1 MKMKRAII
9 LLLFLLS
16 SVYSLGQ
23 GFTYSYEDPC
33 TFKTKEIYIPNPNGS
48 VALSYNGQNQSFTPS
63 QLQSGALENWINQ
76 VNSQNPAGPC
86 SGIGLSQNTTI
97 NAIVVQ
103 NNIAVITTVLS
114 ALGDI
119 SSVSSIG
126 GASIEGIIQADE
138 KVSSNNDENEDNPK
152 TKNNGTN
159 NTNGTN
165 STTTNGNTG
174 TSQSG
179 GNKNNGSGVGNGTN
193 PQGGTTPSSNV
204 PSTTGGQPSQSP
216 VTNTPQVPTNNPPSN
231 PVTSGNQVG
240 GQTTNN
246 QGNNSVSSNNPVTS
260 GNNTTSNTNNSTAA
274 NTNNSTSSQTNQNSQ
289 NGGQNNQNS
298 PVVSGNQNSQG
309 GVSNITGGVNSVRAD
324 AVEKKD
330 KEESK
335 IEDVTSSSSQ
345 SSSSTKSKVAAV
357 KKGSLMM
364 TGDIVTISSAS
375 GVDPAQVKVNMSIIS
390 SNTKNTFA
398 KGALLNFTTSINNS
412 NLTLFVSYRH
422 KKSTTIFANSSM
434 INFDKDF
441 FNTFSLMES
450 YRFGKI
456 TGTVG
461 VNLTMGNIGDS
472 KFTSL
477 STLAGVMGGFKL
489 NKKMNMTT
497 MFVMVYSP
505 YVYYYEGLW
514 HQSGYLAVPFVAV
527 DYRLTKKFKLNL
539 SFSGINQIN
548 DQTLNYQ
555 VLIGAKALL

>member
-1 MKMKRAII
+1 MKKAII
-9 LLLFLLS
+9 SLLFLLS

-33 TFKTKEIYIPNPNGS
+33 TLKTKEIYIPNPNGS
-48 VALSYNGQNQSFTPS
+48 VALSYNGQTQSFTS
-63 QLQSGALENWINQ
+63 AQLQSGALENWVNQ

-86 SGIGLSQNTTI
+86 SGIGLSQNTTV
-97 NAIVVQ
+97 NAIVAQ

-126 GASIEGIIQADE
+126 GASIEGVIQADE
-138 KVSSNNDENEDNPK
+138 KASSNNDENGDNPK
-152 TKNNGTN
+152 TKNNGTTN
-159 NTNGTN
+159 NNGGN

-179 GNKNNGSGVGNGTN
+179 GNQNNGSGVGNGTN
-193 PQGGTTPSSNV
+193 PQGGTTSSPTV

-216 VTNTPQVPTNNPPSN
+216 VTPNTNNP
-231 PVTSGNQVG
+231 
-240 GQTTNN
+240 TT
-246 QGNNSVSSNNPVTS
+246 P
-260 GNNTTSNTNNSTAA
+260 NTNNPT
-274 NTNNSTSSQTNQNSQ
+274 
-289 NGGQNNQNS
+289 GNNQNS
-298 PVVSGNQNSQG
+298 G
-309 GVSNITGGVNSVRAD
+309 GFSNITGGVNSVRAD

-335 IEDVTSSSSQ
+335 VDDATSSSTQ

-364 TGDIVTISSAS
+364 TGDIVTISSAT
-375 GVDPAQVKVNMSIIS
+375 GADPAQLRVNMSIIS

-422 KKSTTIFANSSM
+422 KKSTTILANSSM

-441 FNTFSLMES
+441 FNTVSVMES
-450 YRFGKI
+450 YQFGKI

-461 VNLTMGNIGDS
+461 VNLTMGNIGES
-472 KFTSL
+472 KFQSL
-477 STLAGVMGGFKL
+477 STLAGVLGGFKL

-514 HQSGYLAVPFVAV
+514 HKSGFLAVPFVAA
-527 DYRLTKKFKLNL
+527 DYKITKKFKLNL

>member
-1 MKMKRAII
+1 
-9 LLLFLLS
+9 
-16 SVYSLGQ
+16 
-23 GFTYSYEDPC
+23 
-33 TFKTKEIYIPNPNGS
+33 
-48 VALSYNGQNQSFTPS
+48 
-63 QLQSGALENWINQ
+63 
-76 VNSQNPAGPC
+76 
-86 SGIGLSQNTTI
+86 
-97 NAIVVQ
+97 
-103 NNIAVITTVLS
+103 
-114 ALGDI
+114 
-119 SSVSSIG
+119 VSSIG
-126 GASIEGIIQADE
+126 GASIEGVIQADE
-138 KVSSNNDENEDNPK
+138 KASSNNDENGDNPK
-152 TKNNGTN
+152 IKNNGTTN
-159 NTNGTN
+159 NNGGN

-179 GNKNNGSGVGNGTN
+179 GNQNNGSGVGNGTN
-193 PQGGTTPSSNV
+193 PQGGTTSSPTV

-216 VTNTPQVPTNNPPSN
+216 VTPNTNNP
-231 PVTSGNQVG
+231 
-240 GQTTNN
+240 TT
-246 QGNNSVSSNNPVTS
+246 P
-260 GNNTTSNTNNSTAA
+260 NTNNPT
-274 NTNNSTSSQTNQNSQ
+274 
-289 NGGQNNQNS
+289 GNNQNS
-298 PVVSGNQNSQG
+298 G
-309 GVSNITGGVNSVRAD
+309 GFSNITGGVNSVRAD

-335 IEDVTSSSSQ
+335 VDDATSSSTQ

-364 TGDIVTISSAS
+364 TGDIVTISSAT
-375 GVDPAQVKVNMSIIS
+375 GADPAQLRVNMSIIS

-422 KKSTTIFANSSM
+422 KKSTTILANSSM

-441 FNTFSLMES
+441 FNTVSVMES
-450 YRFGKI
+450 YQFGKI

-461 VNLTMGNIGDS
+461 VNLTMGNIGES
-472 KFTSL
+472 KFQSL
-477 STLAGVMGGFKL
+477 STLAGVLGGFKL

-514 HQSGYLAVPFVAV
+514 HKSGFLAVPFVAA
-527 DYRLTKKFKLNL
+527 DYKITKKFKLNL

>member
-1 MKMKRAII
+1 MKMKKAII
-9 LLLFLLS
+9 SLLFLLS

-33 TFKTKEIYIPNPNGS
+33 TLKTKEIYIPNPNGS
-48 VALSYNGQNQSFTPS
+48 VALSYNGQTQSFTS
-63 QLQSGALENWINQ
+63 AQLQSGALENWVNQ

-86 SGIGLSQNTTI
+86 SGIGLSQNTTV
-97 NAIVVQ
+97 NAIVAQ

-126 GASIEGIIQADE
+126 GASIEGVIQADE
-138 KVSSNNDENEDNPK
+138 KASSNNDENGDNPK
-152 TKNNGTN
+152 TKNNGTTN
-159 NTNGTN
+159 NNGGN

-179 GNKNNGSGVGNGTN
+179 GNQNNGSGVGNGTN
-193 PQGGTTPSSNV
+193 PQGGTTSSPTV

-216 VTNTPQVPTNNPPSN
+216 VTPNTNNP
-231 PVTSGNQVG
+231 
-240 GQTTNN
+240 TT
-246 QGNNSVSSNNPVTS
+246 P
-260 GNNTTSNTNNSTAA
+260 NTNNPT
-274 NTNNSTSSQTNQNSQ
+274 
-289 NGGQNNQNS
+289 GNNQNS
-298 PVVSGNQNSQG
+298 G
-309 GVSNITGGVNSVRAD
+309 GFSNITGGVNSVRAD

-335 IEDVTSSSSQ
+335 VDDATSSSTQ

-364 TGDIVTISSAS
+364 TGDIVTISSAT
-375 GVDPAQVKVNMSIIS
+375 GADPAQLRVNMSIIS

-422 KKSTTIFANSSM
+422 KKSTTILANSSM

-441 FNTFSLMES
+441 FNTVSVMES
-450 YRFGKI
+450 YQFGKI

-461 VNLTMGNIGDS
+461 VNLTMGNIGES
-472 KFTSL
+472 KFQSL
-477 STLAGVMGGFKL
+477 STLAGVLGGFKL

-514 HQSGYLAVPFVAV
+514 HKSGFLAVPFVAA
-527 DYRLTKKFKLNL
+527 DYKITKKFKLNL

>member
-1 MKMKRAII
+1 MKKAII
-9 LLLFLLS
+9 SLLFLLS

-33 TFKTKEIYIPNPNGS
+33 TLKTKEIYIPNPNGS
-48 VALSYNGQNQSFTPS
+48 VALSYNGQTQSFTS
-63 QLQSGALENWINQ
+63 AQLQSGALENWINQ

-86 SGIGLSQNTTI
+86 SGIGLSQNTTV
-97 NAIVVQ
+97 NAIVAQ

-114 ALGDI
+114 ALGDM

-126 GASIEGIIQADE
+126 GASIEGVIQADE
-138 KVSSNNDENEDNPK
+138 KVSSNNNENGDNPK
-152 TKNNGTN
+152 TKNNGTTN
-159 NTNGTN
+159 NNGGN

-179 GNKNNGSGVGNGTN
+179 GNQNNGSGVGNGTN
-193 PQGGTTPSSNV
+193 PQGGTTSSPTV
-204 PSTTGGQPSQSP
+204 PSTTGGQPSQST
-216 VTNTPQVPTNNPPSN
+216 VTPNTNNP
-231 PVTSGNQVG
+231 
-240 GQTTNN
+240 TT
-246 QGNNSVSSNNPVTS
+246 P
-260 GNNTTSNTNNSTAA
+260 NTNNPTG
-274 NTNNSTSSQTNQNSQ
+274 NNQNSQ

-309 GVSNITGGVNSVRAD
+309 GFSNITGGVNSVRAD

-335 IEDVTSSSSQ
+335 ADDVTSSSTQ

-357 KKGSLMM
+357 RKGSLMM
-364 TGDIVTISSAS
+364 TGDIVTISSAT
-375 GVDPAQVKVNMSIIS
+375 GVDPSQVRVNMSIIS

-422 KKSTTIFANSSM
+422 KKSTTILANSSM

-441 FNTFSLMES
+441 FNTVSVMES

-461 VNLTMGNIGDS
+461 VNLTMGNIGES
-472 KFTSL
+472 KFQSL
-477 STLAGVMGGFKL
+477 STLAGVLGGFKL

-514 HQSGYLAVPFVAV
+514 HKSGFLAVPFLAA
-527 DYRLTKKFKLNL
+527 DYKITKKFKLNL

>member
-1 MKMKRAII
+1 
-9 LLLFLLS
+9 L
-16 SVYSLGQ
+16 
-23 GFTYSYEDPC
+23 
-33 TFKTKEIYIPNPNGS
+33 KTKEIYIPNPNGS
-48 VALSYNGQNQSFTPS
+48 VALSYNGQTQSFTPT

-86 SGIGLSQNTTI
+86 SGIGLSQNTTV
-97 NAIVVQ
+97 NAIVAQ

-126 GASIEGIIQADE
+126 GASIEGVIQADE
-138 KVSSNNDENEDNPK
+138 KASSNNDENGDNPK
-152 TKNNGTN
+152 TKNNGTTN
-159 NTNGTN
+159 NNGGN

-179 GNKNNGSGVGNGTN
+179 GNQNNGSGVGNGTN
-193 PQGGTTPSSNV
+193 PQGGTTSSPTV

-216 VTNTPQVPTNNPPSN
+216 VTPNTNNP
-231 PVTSGNQVG
+231 
-240 GQTTNN
+240 TT
-246 QGNNSVSSNNPVTS
+246 P
-260 GNNTTSNTNNSTAA
+260 NTNNPT
-274 NTNNSTSSQTNQNSQ
+274 
-289 NGGQNNQNS
+289 GNNQNS
-298 PVVSGNQNSQG
+298 G
-309 GVSNITGGVNSVRAD
+309 GFSNITGGVNSVRAD

-335 IEDVTSSSSQ
+335 VDDATSSSTQ

-364 TGDIVTISSAS
+364 TGDIVTISSAT
-375 GVDPAQVKVNMSIIS
+375 GADPAQLRVNMSIIS

-422 KKSTTIFANSSM
+422 KKSTTILANSSM

-441 FNTFSLMES
+441 FNTVSVMES
-450 YRFGKI
+450 YQFGKI

-461 VNLTMGNIGDS
+461 VNLTMGNIGES
-472 KFTSL
+472 KFQSL
-477 STLAGVMGGFKL
+477 STLAGVLGGFKL

-514 HQSGYLAVPFVAV
+514 HKSGFLAVPFVAA
-527 DYRLTKKFKLNL
+527 DYKITKKFKLNL

>member
-1 MKMKRAII
+1 M
-9 LLLFLLS
+9 
-16 SVYSLGQ
+16 GQ

-33 TFKTKEIYIPNPNGS
+33 TLKTKEIYIPNPNGS
-48 VALSYNGQNQSFTPS
+48 VALSYNGQTQSFTS
-63 QLQSGALENWINQ
+63 AQLQSGALENWVNQ

-86 SGIGLSQNTTI
+86 SGIGLSQNTTV
-97 NAIVVQ
+97 NAIVAQ

-126 GASIEGIIQADE
+126 GASIEGVIQADE
-138 KVSSNNDENEDNPK
+138 KASSNNDENGDNPK
-152 TKNNGTN
+152 TKNNGTTN
-159 NTNGTN
+159 NNGGN

-179 GNKNNGSGVGNGTN
+179 GNQNNGSGVGNGTN
-193 PQGGTTPSSNV
+193 PQGGTTSSPTV

-216 VTNTPQVPTNNPPSN
+216 VTPNTNNP
-231 PVTSGNQVG
+231 
-240 GQTTNN
+240 TT
-246 QGNNSVSSNNPVTS
+246 P
-260 GNNTTSNTNNSTAA
+260 NTNNPT
-274 NTNNSTSSQTNQNSQ
+274 
-289 NGGQNNQNS
+289 GNNQNS
-298 PVVSGNQNSQG
+298 G
-309 GVSNITGGVNSVRAD
+309 GFSNITGGVNSVRAD

-335 IEDVTSSSSQ
+335 VDDATSSSTQ

-364 TGDIVTISSAS
+364 TGDIVTISSAT
-375 GVDPAQVKVNMSIIS
+375 GADPAQLRVNMSIIS

-422 KKSTTIFANSSM
+422 KKSTTILANSSM

-441 FNTFSLMES
+441 FNTVSVMES
-450 YRFGKI
+450 YQFGKI

-461 VNLTMGNIGDS
+461 VNLTMGNIGES
-472 KFTSL
+472 KFQSL
-477 STLAGVMGGFKL
+477 STLAGVLGGFKL

-514 HQSGYLAVPFVAV
+514 HKSGFLAVPFVAA
-527 DYRLTKKFKLNL
+527 DYKITKKFKLNL

>member
-1 MKMKRAII
+1 MKMKKAII
-9 LLLFLLS
+9 ILLFLLS

-33 TFKTKEIYIPNPNGS
+33 TLKTKEIYIPNPNGS
-48 VALSYNGQNQSFTPS
+48 VALSYNGQTQSFTPS

-86 SGIGLSQNTTI
+86 SGIGLSQNTTV
-97 NAIVVQ
+97 NAIVAQ

-126 GASIEGIIQADE
+126 GASIEGVIQADE
-138 KVSSNNDENEDNPK
+138 KASSNNDENGDNPK
-152 TKNNGTN
+152 TKNNGTTN
-159 NTNGTN
+159 NNGGN

-179 GNKNNGSGVGNGTN
+179 GNQNNGSGVGNGTN
-193 PQGGTTPSSNV
+193 PQGGTTSSPTV

-216 VTNTPQVPTNNPPSN
+216 VTPNTNNP
-231 PVTSGNQVG
+231 
-240 GQTTNN
+240 TT
-246 QGNNSVSSNNPVTS
+246 P
-260 GNNTTSNTNNSTAA
+260 NTNNPT
-274 NTNNSTSSQTNQNSQ
+274 
-289 NGGQNNQNS
+289 GNNQNS
-298 PVVSGNQNSQG
+298 G
-309 GVSNITGGVNSVRAD
+309 GFSNITGGVNSVRAD

-335 IEDVTSSSSQ
+335 VDDVTSSSTQ

-364 TGDIVTISSAS
+364 TGDIVTISSAT
-375 GVDPAQVKVNMSIIS
+375 GADPAQLRVNMSIIS

-422 KKSTTIFANSSM
+422 KKSTTILANSSM

-441 FNTFSLMES
+441 FNTVSVMES
-450 YRFGKI
+450 YQFGKI

-461 VNLTMGNIGDS
+461 VNLTMGNIGES
-472 KFTSL
+472 KFQSL
-477 STLAGVMGGFKL
+477 STLAGVLGGFKI

-514 HQSGYLAVPFVAV
+514 HKSGFLAVPFVAA
-527 DYRLTKKFKLNL
+527 DYKITKKFKLNL

>member
-1 MKMKRAII
+1 MKMKKAII

-33 TFKTKEIYIPNPNGS
+33 TLKTKEIYIPNPNGS
-48 VALSYNGQNQSFTPS
+48 VALSYNGQTQSFTPS

-86 SGIGLSQNTTI
+86 SGIGLSQNTTV
-97 NAIVVQ
+97 NAIVAQ

-126 GASIEGIIQADE
+126 GASIEGVIQADE
-138 KVSSNNDENEDNPK
+138 KSSSNNDENGDNPK
-152 TKNNGTN
+152 TKNNGTTN
-159 NTNGTN
+159 NNGGN

-179 GNKNNGSGVGNGTN
+179 GNQNNGSGVGNGTN
-193 PQGGTTPSSNV
+193 PQGGTTSSPTV

-216 VTNTPQVPTNNPPSN
+216 VTPNTNNP
-231 PVTSGNQVG
+231 
-240 GQTTNN
+240 TT
-246 QGNNSVSSNNPVTS
+246 P
-260 GNNTTSNTNNSTAA
+260 NTNNPT
-274 NTNNSTSSQTNQNSQ
+274 
-289 NGGQNNQNS
+289 GNNQNS
-298 PVVSGNQNSQG
+298 G
-309 GVSNITGGVNSVRAD
+309 GFSNITGGVNSVRAD

-335 IEDVTSSSSQ
+335 VDDATSSSTQ

-364 TGDIVTISSAS
+364 TGDIVTISSATGS
-375 GVDPAQVKVNMSIIS
+375 DPAQLRVNMSIIS

-422 KKSTTIFANSSM
+422 KKSTTILANSSM

-441 FNTFSLMES
+441 FNTVSVMES
-450 YRFGKI
+450 YQFGKI

-461 VNLTMGNIGDS
+461 VNLTMGNIGES
-472 KFTSL
+472 KFQSL
-477 STLAGVMGGFKL
+477 STLAGVLGGFKL

-514 HQSGYLAVPFVAV
+514 HKSGFLAVPFVAA
-527 DYRLTKKFKLNL
+527 DYKITKKFKLNL

>member
-1 MKMKRAII
+1 MFSTM
-9 LLLFLLS
+9 
-16 SVYSLGQ
+16 VLGQ
-23 GFTYSYEDPC
+23 GFTYSYADPC
-33 TFKTKEIYIPNPNGS
+33 TSKTKEIYIPNPSQS
-48 VALSYNGQNQSFTPS
+48 VVLSYNGSVQSFTYA
-63 QLQSGALENWINQ
+63 QLQSGAMEQWINQ
-76 VNSQNPAGPC
+76 VDSQNPSGPC
-86 SGIGLSQNTTI
+86 SGVGLVQNTSI
-97 NAIVVQ
+97 NATIAA
-103 NNIAVITTVLS
+103 NNIQVITTVLTS
-114 ALGDI
+114 MSSI
-119 SSVSSIG
+119 SSAGMSNV
-126 GASIEGIIQADE
+126 EGVIQADE
-138 KVSSNNDENEDNPK
+138 KVSSNNERQKDK
-152 TKNNGTN
+152 TKIENNATTN
-159 NTNGTN
+159 INGG
-165 STTTNGNTG
+165 STTTTNTNSG

-179 GNKNNGSGVGNGTN
+179 GNQNNGSGVGNGTST
-193 PQGGTTPSSNV
+193 QGGTTSSSNV

-216 VTNTPQVPTNNPPSN
+216 VTPNTNNP
-231 PVTSGNQVG
+231 
-240 GQTTNN
+240 TT
-246 QGNNSVSSNNPVTS
+246 P
-260 GNNTTSNTNNSTAA
+260 NTNNPT
-274 NTNNSTSSQTNQNSQ
+274 
-289 NGGQNNQNS
+289 GNNQNS
-298 PVVSGNQNSQG
+298 G
-309 GVSNITGGVNSVRAD
+309 GFSNITGGVNSVRAD

-335 IEDVTSSSSQ
+335 VDDATSSSTQ

-364 TGDIVTISSAS
+364 TGDIVTISSAT
-375 GVDPAQVKVNMSIIS
+375 GADPAQLRVNMSIIS

-422 KKSTTIFANSSM
+422 KKSTTILANSSM

-441 FNTFSLMES
+441 FNTVSVMES

-461 VNLTMGNIGDS
+461 VNLTMGNIGES
-472 KFTSL
+472 KFQSL
-477 STLAGVMGGFKL
+477 STLAGVLGGFKL

-514 HQSGYLAVPFVAV
+514 HKSGFLAVPFVAA
-527 DYRLTKKFKLNL
+527 DYKITKKFKLNL

>member
-1 MKMKRAII
+1 MKRAII

-48 VALSYNGQNQSFTPS
+48 VALSYNGQTQSFTS
-63 QLQSGALENWINQ
+63 NELLSGALQQWIEQ
-76 VNSQNPAGPC
+76 VNSQNPSGPC
-86 SGIGLSQNTTI
+86 SGIGLAQNTTV
-97 NAIVVQ
+97 NAIVAQ

-114 ALGDI
+114 TLGDI
-119 SSVSSIG
+119 SSMSSIG
-126 GASIEGIIQADE
+126 GASIEGVIQADE
-138 KVSSNNDENEDNPK
+138 KVSSNNNENGDNPK
-152 TKNNGTN
+152 TKNNGTTN
-159 NTNGTN
+159 NNGGN

-179 GNKNNGSGVGNGTN
+179 GNQNNGSGVGNGTST
-193 PQGGTTPSSNV
+193 QGGTTSSSNV
-204 PSTTGGQPSQSP
+204 PSTTGGQSSQSP
-216 VTNTPQVPTNNPPSN
+216 VTPNTNNP
-231 PVTSGNQVG
+231 
-240 GQTTNN
+240 TT
-246 QGNNSVSSNNPVTS
+246 P
-260 GNNTTSNTNNSTAA
+260 NTNNPT
-274 NTNNSTSSQTNQNSQ
+274 
-289 NGGQNNQNS
+289 GNNQNS
-298 PVVSGNQNSQG
+298 G
-309 GVSNITGGVNSVRAD
+309 GFSNITGGVNSVRAD

-335 IEDVTSSSSQ
+335 IDDATSSSSQ

-357 KKGSLMM
+357 KRGSLMM
-364 TGDIVTISSAS
+364 TGDIVTISSAT
-375 GVDPAQVKVNMSIIS
+375 GADPSQVRVNMSIIS

-412 NLTLFVSYRH
+412 NLTLFVSYRY
-422 KKSTTIFANSSM
+422 KKSTTILANSSM

-441 FNTFSLMES
+441 FNTVSVMES

-461 VNLTMGNIGDS
+461 VNLTMGNIGES
-472 KFTSL
+472 KFQSL
-477 STLAGVMGGFKL
+477 STLAGVLGGFKL

-514 HQSGYLAVPFVAV
+514 HKSGFLSVPFVAA
-527 DYRLTKKFKLNL
+527 DYKITKKFKLNL

>member
-1 MKMKRAII
+1 MKMKKAII
-9 LLLFLLS
+9 ILLFLLS

-33 TFKTKEIYIPNPNGS
+33 TLKTKEIYIPNPNGS
-48 VALSYNGQNQSFTPS
+48 VALSYNGQTQSFTS
-63 QLQSGALENWINQ
+63 AQLQSGALENWVNQ

-86 SGIGLSQNTTI
+86 SGIGLSQNTTV
-97 NAIVVQ
+97 NAIVAQ

-126 GASIEGIIQADE
+126 GASIEGVIQADE
-138 KVSSNNDENEDNPK
+138 KASSNNDENGDNPK
-152 TKNNGTN
+152 TKNNGTTN
-159 NTNGTN
+159 NNGGN

-179 GNKNNGSGVGNGTN
+179 GNQNNGSGVGNGTN
-193 PQGGTTPSSNV
+193 PQGGTTSSPTV

-216 VTNTPQVPTNNPPSN
+216 VTPNTNNP
-231 PVTSGNQVG
+231 
-240 GQTTNN
+240 TT
-246 QGNNSVSSNNPVTS
+246 P
-260 GNNTTSNTNNSTAA
+260 NTNNPT
-274 NTNNSTSSQTNQNSQ
+274 
-289 NGGQNNQNS
+289 GNNQNS
-298 PVVSGNQNSQG
+298 G
-309 GVSNITGGVNSVRAD
+309 GFSNITGGVNSVRAD

-335 IEDVTSSSSQ
+335 VDDATSSSTQ

-364 TGDIVTISSAS
+364 TGDIVTISSAT
-375 GVDPAQVKVNMSIIS
+375 GADPAQLRVNMSIIS

-422 KKSTTIFANSSM
+422 KKSTTILANSSM

-441 FNTFSLMES
+441 FNTVSVMES
-450 YRFGKI
+450 YQFGKI

-461 VNLTMGNIGDS
+461 VNLTMGNIGES
-472 KFTSL
+472 KFQSL
-477 STLAGVMGGFKL
+477 STLAGVLGGFKL

-514 HQSGYLAVPFVAV
+514 HKSGFLAVPFVAA
-527 DYRLTKKFKLNL
+527 DYKITKKFKLNL

>member
-1 MKMKRAII
+1 MKMKKAII

-33 TFKTKEIYIPNPNGS
+33 TLKTKEIYIPNPNGS
-48 VALSYNGQNQSFTPS
+48 VALSYNGQTQSFTPS

-86 SGIGLSQNTTI
+86 SGIGLSQNTTV
-97 NAIVVQ
+97 NAIVAQ

-126 GASIEGIIQADE
+126 GASIEGVIQADE
-138 KVSSNNDENEDNPK
+138 KASSNNDENGDNPK
-152 TKNNGTN
+152 TKNNGTTN
-159 NTNGTN
+159 NNGGN

-179 GNKNNGSGVGNGTN
+179 GNQNNGSGVGNGTN
-193 PQGGTTPSSNV
+193 PQGGTTSSPTV

-216 VTNTPQVPTNNPPSN
+216 VTPNTNNP
-231 PVTSGNQVG
+231 
-240 GQTTNN
+240 TT
-246 QGNNSVSSNNPVTS
+246 P
-260 GNNTTSNTNNSTAA
+260 NTNNPTGS
-274 NTNNSTSSQTNQNSQ
+274 NQNS
-289 NGGQNNQNS
+289 GGF
-298 PVVSGNQNSQG
+298 
-309 GVSNITGGVNSVRAD
+309 SNITGGVNSVRAD

-335 IEDVTSSSSQ
+335 VDDATSSSTQ

-364 TGDIVTISSAS
+364 TGDIVTISSAT
-375 GVDPAQVKVNMSIIS
+375 GADPAQLRVNMSIIS

-422 KKSTTIFANSSM
+422 KKSTTILANSSM

-441 FNTFSLMES
+441 FNTVSVMES
-450 YRFGKI
+450 YQFGKI

-461 VNLTMGNIGDS
+461 VNLTMGNIGES
-472 KFTSL
+472 KFQSL
-477 STLAGVMGGFKL
+477 STLAGVLGGFKL

-514 HQSGYLAVPFVAV
+514 HKSGFLAVPFVAA
-527 DYRLTKKFKLNL
+527 DYKITKKFKLNL

>member
-1 MKMKRAII
+1 MKKAII
-9 LLLFLLS
+9 SLLFLLS

-33 TFKTKEIYIPNPNGS
+33 TLKTKEIYIPNPNGS
-48 VALSYNGQNQSFTPS
+48 VALSYNGQTQSFTS
-63 QLQSGALENWINQ
+63 AQLQSGALENWINQ

-86 SGIGLSQNTTI
+86 SGIGLSQNTTV
-97 NAIVVQ
+97 NAIVAQ

-114 ALGDI
+114 ALGDM

-126 GASIEGIIQADE
+126 GASIEGVIQADE
-138 KVSSNNDENEDNPK
+138 KVSSNNNENGDNPK
-152 TKNNGTN
+152 TKNNGTTN
-159 NTNGTN
+159 NNGGN

-179 GNKNNGSGVGNGTN
+179 GNQNNGSGVGNGTN
-193 PQGGTTPSSNV
+193 PQGGTTSSPTV

-216 VTNTPQVPTNNPPSN
+216 VTPNTNNP
-231 PVTSGNQVG
+231 
-240 GQTTNN
+240 TT
-246 QGNNSVSSNNPVTS
+246 P
-260 GNNTTSNTNNSTAA
+260 NTNNPTG
-274 NTNNSTSSQTNQNSQ
+274 NNQNSQ

-309 GVSNITGGVNSVRAD
+309 GFSNITGGVNSVRAD

-335 IEDVTSSSSQ
+335 VDDVTSSSTQ

-364 TGDIVTISSAS
+364 TGDIVTISSAT
-375 GVDPAQVKVNMSIIS
+375 GADPAQLRVNMSIIS

-422 KKSTTIFANSSM
+422 KKSTTILANSSM

-441 FNTFSLMES
+441 FNTVSVMES

-461 VNLTMGNIGDS
+461 VNLTMGNIGES
-472 KFTSL
+472 KFQSL
-477 STLAGVMGGFKL
+477 STLAGVLGGFKL

-514 HQSGYLAVPFVAV
+514 HKSGFLAVPFLAA
-527 DYRLTKKFKLNL
+527 DYKITKKFKLNL

>member
-1 MKMKRAII
+1 MKMKKAII
-9 LLLFLLS
+9 SLLFLLS

-33 TFKTKEIYIPNPNGS
+33 TLKTKEIYIPNPNGS
-48 VALSYNGQNQSFTPS
+48 VALSYNGQTQSFTS
-63 QLQSGALENWINQ
+63 AQLQSGALENWINQ

-86 SGIGLSQNTTI
+86 SGIGLSQNTTV
-97 NAIVVQ
+97 NAIVAQ

-114 ALGDI
+114 ALGDM

-126 GASIEGIIQADE
+126 GASIEGVIQADE
-138 KVSSNNDENEDNPK
+138 KVSSNNNENGDNPK
-152 TKNNGTN
+152 TKNNGTTN
-159 NTNGTN
+159 NNGGN

-179 GNKNNGSGVGNGTN
+179 GNQNNGSGVGNGTN
-193 PQGGTTPSSNV
+193 PQGGTTSSPTV

-216 VTNTPQVPTNNPPSN
+216 VTPNTNNP
-231 PVTSGNQVG
+231 
-240 GQTTNN
+240 TT
-246 QGNNSVSSNNPVTS
+246 P
-260 GNNTTSNTNNSTAA
+260 NTNNPTG
-274 NTNNSTSSQTNQNSQ
+274 NNQNSQ

-309 GVSNITGGVNSVRAD
+309 GFSNITGGVNSVRAD

-335 IEDVTSSSSQ
+335 VDDVTSSSTQ

-364 TGDIVTISSAS
+364 TGDIVTISSAT
-375 GVDPAQVKVNMSIIS
+375 GADPAQLRVNMSIIS

-422 KKSTTIFANSSM
+422 KKSTTILANSSM

-441 FNTFSLMES
+441 FNTVSVMES

-461 VNLTMGNIGDS
+461 VNLTMGNIGES
-472 KFTSL
+472 KFQSL
-477 STLAGVMGGFKL
+477 STLAGVLGGFKL

-514 HQSGYLAVPFVAV
+514 HKSGFLAVPFLAA
-527 DYRLTKKFKLNL
+527 DYKITKKFKLNL

>member
-1 MKMKRAII
+1 
-9 LLLFLLS
+9 
-16 SVYSLGQ
+16 
-23 GFTYSYEDPC
+23 
-33 TFKTKEIYIPNPNGS
+33 
-48 VALSYNGQNQSFTPS
+48 
-63 QLQSGALENWINQ
+63 
-76 VNSQNPAGPC
+76 
-86 SGIGLSQNTTI
+86 
-97 NAIVVQ
+97 
-103 NNIAVITTVLS
+103 
-114 ALGDI
+114 
-119 SSVSSIG
+119 VSSIG
-126 GASIEGIIQADE
+126 GASIEGVIQADE
-138 KVSSNNDENEDNPK
+138 KVSSNNDENGDNPK
-152 TKNNGTN
+152 TKNNGTTN
-159 NTNGTN
+159 NNGGN

-179 GNKNNGSGVGNGTN
+179 GNQNNGSGVGNGTN
-193 PQGGTTPSSNV
+193 PQGGTTSSPTV

-216 VTNTPQVPTNNPPSN
+216 VTPNTNNP
-231 PVTSGNQVG
+231 
-240 GQTTNN
+240 TT
-246 QGNNSVSSNNPVTS
+246 P
-260 GNNTTSNTNNSTAA
+260 NTNNPTGS
-274 NTNNSTSSQTNQNSQ
+274 NQNS
-289 NGGQNNQNS
+289 GGF
-298 PVVSGNQNSQG
+298 
-309 GVSNITGGVNSVRAD
+309 SNITGGVNSVRAD

-335 IEDVTSSSSQ
+335 VDDATSSSTQ

-364 TGDIVTISSAS
+364 TGDIVTISSATGS
-375 GVDPAQVKVNMSIIS
+375 DPAQLRVNMSIIS

-422 KKSTTIFANSSM
+422 KKSTTILANSSM

-441 FNTFSLMES
+441 FNTVSVMES
-450 YRFGKI
+450 YQFGKI

-461 VNLTMGNIGDS
+461 VNLTMGNIGES
-472 KFTSL
+472 KFQSL
-477 STLAGVMGGFKL
+477 STLAGVLGGFKL

-514 HQSGYLAVPFVAV
+514 HKSGFLAVPFVAA
-527 DYRLTKKFKLNL
+527 DYKITKKFKLNL

>member
-48 VALSYNGQNQSFTPS
+48 VALSYNGQTQSFTS
-63 QLQSGALENWINQ
+63 NELLSGALQQWIEQ
-76 VNSQNPAGPC
+76 VNSQNPSGPC
-86 SGIGLSQNTTI
+86 SGIGLAQNTTV
-97 NAIVVQ
+97 NAIVAQ

-114 ALGDI
+114 TLGDI
-119 SSVSSIG
+119 SSMSSIG
-126 GASIEGIIQADE
+126 GASIEGVIQADE
-138 KVSSNNDENEDNPK
+138 KVSSNNNENGDNPK
-152 TKNNGTN
+152 TKNNGTTN
-159 NTNGTN
+159 NNGGN

-179 GNKNNGSGVGNGTN
+179 GNQNNGSGVGNGTST
-193 PQGGTTPSSNV
+193 QGGTTSSSNV
-204 PSTTGGQPSQSP
+204 PSTTGGQSSQSP
-216 VTNTPQVPTNNPPSN
+216 VTPNTNNP
-231 PVTSGNQVG
+231 
-240 GQTTNN
+240 TT
-246 QGNNSVSSNNPVTS
+246 P
-260 GNNTTSNTNNSTAA
+260 NTNNPT
-274 NTNNSTSSQTNQNSQ
+274 
-289 NGGQNNQNS
+289 GNNQNS
-298 PVVSGNQNSQG
+298 G
-309 GVSNITGGVNSVRAD
+309 GFSNITGGVNSVRAD

-335 IEDVTSSSSQ
+335 IDDATSSSSQ

-357 KKGSLMM
+357 KRGSLMM
-364 TGDIVTISSAS
+364 TGDIVTISSAT
-375 GVDPAQVKVNMSIIS
+375 GADPSQVRVNMSIIS

-412 NLTLFVSYRH
+412 NLTLFVSYRY
-422 KKSTTIFANSSM
+422 KKSTTILANSSM

-441 FNTFSLMES
+441 FNTVSVMES

-461 VNLTMGNIGDS
+461 VNLTMGNIGES
-472 KFTSL
+472 KFQSL
-477 STLAGVMGGFKL
+477 STLAGVLGGFKL

-514 HQSGYLAVPFVAV
+514 HKSGFLSVPFVAA
-527 DYRLTKKFKLNL
+527 DYKITKKFKLNL

>member
-1 MKMKRAII
+1 MKMKKAII
-9 LLLFLLS
+9 SLLFLLS

-33 TFKTKEIYIPNPNGS
+33 TLKTKEIYIPNPNGS
-48 VALSYNGQNQSFTPS
+48 VALSYNGQTQSFTS
-63 QLQSGALENWINQ
+63 AQLQSGALENWINQ

-86 SGIGLSQNTTI
+86 SGIGLSQNTTV
-97 NAIVVQ
+97 NAIVAQ

-126 GASIEGIIQADE
+126 GASIEGVIQADE
-138 KVSSNNDENEDNPK
+138 KASSNNDGNGDNPK
-152 TKNNGTN
+152 TKNNGTTN
-159 NTNGTN
+159 NNGGN

-179 GNKNNGSGVGNGTN
+179 GNQNNGSGVGNGTN
-193 PQGGTTPSSNV
+193 PQGGTTSSPTV

-216 VTNTPQVPTNNPPSN
+216 VTPNTNNP
-231 PVTSGNQVG
+231 
-240 GQTTNN
+240 TT
-246 QGNNSVSSNNPVTS
+246 P
-260 GNNTTSNTNNSTAA
+260 NTNNPT
-274 NTNNSTSSQTNQNSQ
+274 
-289 NGGQNNQNS
+289 GNNQNS
-298 PVVSGNQNSQG
+298 G
-309 GVSNITGGVNSVRAD
+309 GFSNITGGVNSVRAD

-335 IEDVTSSSSQ
+335 VDDATSSSTQ

-364 TGDIVTISSAS
+364 TGDIVTISSAT
-375 GVDPAQVKVNMSIIS
+375 GADPAQLRVNMSIIS

-422 KKSTTIFANSSM
+422 KKSTTILANSSM

-441 FNTFSLMES
+441 FNTVSVMES
-450 YRFGKI
+450 YQFGKI

-461 VNLTMGNIGDS
+461 VNLTMGNIGES
-472 KFTSL
+472 KFQSL
-477 STLAGVMGGFKL
+477 STLAGVLGGFKL

-514 HQSGYLAVPFVAV
+514 HKSGFLAVPFVAA
-527 DYRLTKKFKLNL
+527 DYKITKKFKLNL

>member
-1 MKMKRAII
+1 MKMKKAII
-9 LLLFLLS
+9 ILLFLLS

-33 TFKTKEIYIPNPNGS
+33 TLKTKEIYIPNPNGS
-48 VALSYNGQNQSFTPS
+48 VALSYNGQTQSFTPS

-86 SGIGLSQNTTI
+86 SGIGLSQNTTV
-97 NAIVVQ
+97 NAIVAQ

-126 GASIEGIIQADE
+126 GASIEGVIQADE
-138 KVSSNNDENEDNPK
+138 KVSSNNDENGDNPK
-152 TKNNGTN
+152 TKNNGTTN
-159 NTNGTN
+159 NNGGN

-179 GNKNNGSGVGNGTN
+179 GNQNNGSGVGNGTN
-193 PQGGTTPSSNV
+193 PQGGTTSSPTV

-216 VTNTPQVPTNNPPSN
+216 VTPNTNNP
-231 PVTSGNQVG
+231 
-240 GQTTNN
+240 TT
-246 QGNNSVSSNNPVTS
+246 P
-260 GNNTTSNTNNSTAA
+260 NTNNPTGS
-274 NTNNSTSSQTNQNSQ
+274 NQNS
-289 NGGQNNQNS
+289 GGF
-298 PVVSGNQNSQG
+298 
-309 GVSNITGGVNSVRAD
+309 SNITGGVNSVRAD

-335 IEDVTSSSSQ
+335 VDDATSSSTQ

-364 TGDIVTISSAS
+364 TGDIVTISSATGS
-375 GVDPAQVKVNMSIIS
+375 DPAQLRVNMSIIS

-422 KKSTTIFANSSM
+422 KKSTTILANSSM

-441 FNTFSLMES
+441 FNTVSVMES
-450 YRFGKI
+450 YQFGKI

-461 VNLTMGNIGDS
+461 VNLTMGNIGES
-472 KFTSL
+472 KFQSL
-477 STLAGVMGGFKL
+477 STLAGVLGGFKL

-514 HQSGYLAVPFVAV
+514 HKSGFLAVPFVAA
-527 DYRLTKKFKLNL
+527 DYKITKKFKLNL

>member
-1 MKMKRAII
+1 MKKAII
-9 LLLFLLS
+9 SLLFLLS

-33 TFKTKEIYIPNPNGS
+33 TLKTKEIYIPNPNGS
-48 VALSYNGQNQSFTPS
+48 VALSYNGQTQSFTS
-63 QLQSGALENWINQ
+63 AQLQSGALENWINQ

-86 SGIGLSQNTTI
+86 SGIGLSQNTTV
-97 NAIVVQ
+97 NAIVAQ

-126 GASIEGIIQADE
+126 GASIEGVIQADE
-138 KVSSNNDENEDNPK
+138 KASSNNDGNGDNPK
-152 TKNNGTN
+152 TKNNGTTN
-159 NTNGTN
+159 NNGGN

-179 GNKNNGSGVGNGTN
+179 GNQNNGSGVGNGTN
-193 PQGGTTPSSNV
+193 PQGGTTSSPTV

-216 VTNTPQVPTNNPPSN
+216 VTPNTNNP
-231 PVTSGNQVG
+231 
-240 GQTTNN
+240 TT
-246 QGNNSVSSNNPVTS
+246 P
-260 GNNTTSNTNNSTAA
+260 NTNNPT
-274 NTNNSTSSQTNQNSQ
+274 
-289 NGGQNNQNS
+289 GNNQNS
-298 PVVSGNQNSQG
+298 G
-309 GVSNITGGVNSVRAD
+309 GFSNITGGVNSVRAD

-335 IEDVTSSSSQ
+335 VDDATSSSTQ

-364 TGDIVTISSAS
+364 TGDIVTISSAT
-375 GVDPAQVKVNMSIIS
+375 GADPAQLRVNMSIIS

-422 KKSTTIFANSSM
+422 KKSTTILANSSM

-441 FNTFSLMES
+441 FNTVSVMES

-461 VNLTMGNIGDS
+461 VNLTMGNIGES
-472 KFTSL
+472 KFQSL
-477 STLAGVMGGFKL
+477 STLAGVLGGFKL

-514 HQSGYLAVPFVAV
+514 HKSGFLAVPFVAA
-527 DYRLTKKFKLNL
+527 DYKITKKFKLNL

>member
-1 MKMKRAII
+1 MKMKKAII

-33 TFKTKEIYIPNPNGS
+33 TLKTKEIYIPNPNGS
-48 VALSYNGQNQSFTPS
+48 VALSYNGQTQSFTPS

-86 SGIGLSQNTTI
+86 SGIGLSQNTTV
-97 NAIVVQ
+97 NAIVAQ

-126 GASIEGIIQADE
+126 GASIEGVIQADE
-138 KVSSNNDENEDNPK
+138 KASSNNDENGDNPK
-152 TKNNGTN
+152 TKNNGTTN
-159 NTNGTN
+159 NNGGN

-179 GNKNNGSGVGNGTN
+179 GNQNNGSGVGNGTN
-193 PQGGTTPSSNV
+193 PQGGTTSSPTV
-204 PSTTGGQPSQSP
+204 PSTTGGQSSQSP
-216 VTNTPQVPTNNPPSN
+216 VTSTPQVPTNNP
-231 PVTSGNQVG
+231 
-240 GQTTNN
+240 
-246 QGNNSVSSNNPVTS
+246 SSNTTPNP
-260 GNNTTSNTNNSTAA
+260 NNPTTPNPNNST
-274 NTNNSTSSQTNQNSQ
+274 
-289 NGGQNNQNS
+289 GNNQN
-298 PVVSGNQNSQG
+298 PQG
-309 GVSNITGGVNSVRAD
+309 GVSNITGGVNSVKAD
-324 AVEKKD
+324 AIEKKD

-335 IEDVTSSSSQ
+335 VDDATSSSTQ
-345 SSSSTKSKVAAV
+345 SSSSTKNKVAAV

-364 TGDIVTISSAS
+364 TGDIVTISSAT
-375 GVDPAQVKVNMSIIS
+375 GVDPAQVKVNMSIIT

-450 YRFGKI
+450 YQFGKI

-461 VNLTMGNIGDS
+461 VNLTMGNIGES

-477 STLAGVMGGFKL
+477 STLAGAMGGFKL

-514 HQSGYLAVPFVAV
+514 HKSGYLAVPFVAV
-527 DYRLTKKFKLNL
+527 DYKITKKFKLNL

>member
-1 MKMKRAII
+1 MKKAII
-9 LLLFLLS
+9 ILLFLLS

-33 TFKTKEIYIPNPNGS
+33 TLKTKEIYIPNPNGS
-48 VALSYNGQNQSFTPS
+48 VALSYNGQTQSFTPS

-86 SGIGLSQNTTI
+86 SGIGLSQNTTV
-97 NAIVVQ
+97 NAIVAQ

-126 GASIEGIIQADE
+126 GASIEGVIQADE
-138 KVSSNNDENEDNPK
+138 KASSNNDENGDNPK
-152 TKNNGTN
+152 TKNNGTTN
-159 NTNGTN
+159 NNGGN

-179 GNKNNGSGVGNGTN
+179 GNQNNGSGVGNGTN
-193 PQGGTTPSSNV
+193 PQGGTTSSPTV

-216 VTNTPQVPTNNPPSN
+216 VTPNTNNP
-231 PVTSGNQVG
+231 
-240 GQTTNN
+240 TT
-246 QGNNSVSSNNPVTS
+246 P
-260 GNNTTSNTNNSTAA
+260 NTNNPT
-274 NTNNSTSSQTNQNSQ
+274 
-289 NGGQNNQNS
+289 GNNQNS
-298 PVVSGNQNSQG
+298 G
-309 GVSNITGGVNSVRAD
+309 GFSNITGGVNSVRAD

-335 IEDVTSSSSQ
+335 VDDATSSSTQ

-364 TGDIVTISSAS
+364 TGDIVTISSAT
-375 GVDPAQVKVNMSIIS
+375 GADPAQLRVNMSIIS

-422 KKSTTIFANSSM
+422 KKSTTILANSSM

-441 FNTFSLMES
+441 FNTVSVMES
-450 YRFGKI
+450 YQFGKI

-461 VNLTMGNIGDS
+461 VNLTMGNIGES
-472 KFTSL
+472 KFQSL
-477 STLAGVMGGFKL
+477 STLAGVLGGFKL

-514 HQSGYLAVPFVAV
+514 HKSGFLAVPFVAA
-527 DYRLTKKFKLNL
+527 DYKITKKFKLNL

>member
-1 MKMKRAII
+1 MKKAII

-33 TFKTKEIYIPNPNGS
+33 TLKTKEIYIPNPNGS
-48 VALSYNGQNQSFTPS
+48 VALSYNGQTQSFTPS

-86 SGIGLSQNTTI
+86 SGIGLSQNTTV
-97 NAIVVQ
+97 NAIVAQ

-126 GASIEGIIQADE
+126 GASIEGVIQADE
-138 KVSSNNDENEDNPK
+138 KASSNNDENGDNPK
-152 TKNNGTN
+152 TKNNGTTN
-159 NTNGTN
+159 NNGGN

-179 GNKNNGSGVGNGTN
+179 GNQNNGSGVGNGTN
-193 PQGGTTPSSNV
+193 PQGGTTSSPTV

-216 VTNTPQVPTNNPPSN
+216 VTPNTNNP
-231 PVTSGNQVG
+231 
-240 GQTTNN
+240 TT
-246 QGNNSVSSNNPVTS
+246 P
-260 GNNTTSNTNNSTAA
+260 NTNNPT
-274 NTNNSTSSQTNQNSQ
+274 
-289 NGGQNNQNS
+289 GNNQNS
-298 PVVSGNQNSQG
+298 G
-309 GVSNITGGVNSVRAD
+309 GFSNITGGVNSVKAD

-335 IEDVTSSSSQ
+335 VDDATSSSTQ

-364 TGDIVTISSAS
+364 TGDIVTISSATGS
-375 GVDPAQVKVNMSIIS
+375 DPAQLRVNMSIIS

-422 KKSTTIFANSSM
+422 KKSTTILANSSM

-441 FNTFSLMES
+441 FNTVSVMES
-450 YRFGKI
+450 YQFGKI

-461 VNLTMGNIGDS
+461 VNLTMGNIGES
-472 KFTSL
+472 KFQSL
-477 STLAGVMGGFKL
+477 STLAGVLGGFKL

-514 HQSGYLAVPFVAV
+514 HKSGFLAVPFVAA
-527 DYRLTKKFKLNL
+527 DYKITKKFKLNL

>member
-1 MKMKRAII
+1 MKMKKTII
-9 LLLFLLS
+9 ILLFLLS

-33 TFKTKEIYIPNPNGS
+33 TLKTKEIYIPNPNGS
-48 VALSYNGQNQSFTPS
+48 VALSYNGQTQSFTPS

-86 SGIGLSQNTTI
+86 SGIGLSQNTTV
-97 NAIVVQ
+97 NAIVAQ

-126 GASIEGIIQADE
+126 GASIEGVIQADE
-138 KVSSNNDENEDNPK
+138 KVSSNNDENGDNPK
-152 TKNNGTN
+152 TKNNGTTN
-159 NTNGTN
+159 NNGGN

-179 GNKNNGSGVGNGTN
+179 GNQNNGSGVGNGTN
-193 PQGGTTPSSNV
+193 PQGGTTSSPTV

-216 VTNTPQVPTNNPPSN
+216 VTPNTNNP
-231 PVTSGNQVG
+231 
-240 GQTTNN
+240 TT
-246 QGNNSVSSNNPVTS
+246 P
-260 GNNTTSNTNNSTAA
+260 NTNNPTGS
-274 NTNNSTSSQTNQNSQ
+274 NQNS
-289 NGGQNNQNS
+289 GGF
-298 PVVSGNQNSQG
+298 
-309 GVSNITGGVNSVRAD
+309 SNITGGVNSVRAD

-335 IEDVTSSSSQ
+335 VDDATSSSTQ

-364 TGDIVTISSAS
+364 TGDIVTISSATGS
-375 GVDPAQVKVNMSIIS
+375 DPAQLRVNMSIIS

-422 KKSTTIFANSSM
+422 KKSTTILANSSM

-441 FNTFSLMES
+441 FNTVSVMES
-450 YRFGKI
+450 YQFGKI

-461 VNLTMGNIGDS
+461 VNLTMGNIGES
-472 KFTSL
+472 KFQSL
-477 STLAGVMGGFKL
+477 STLAGVLGGFKL

-514 HQSGYLAVPFVAV
+514 HKSGFLAVPFVAA
-527 DYRLTKKFKLNL
+527 DYKITKKFKLNL

>member
-1 MKMKRAII
+1 MKKAII
-9 LLLFLLS
+9 ILLFLLS

-33 TFKTKEIYIPNPNGS
+33 TLKTKEIYIPNPNGS
-48 VALSYNGQNQSFTPS
+48 VALSYNGQTQSFTPA

-76 VNSQNPAGPC
+76 INSQNPAGPC
-86 SGIGLSQNTTI
+86 SGIGLSQNTTV
-97 NAIVVQ
+97 NAIVAQ

-114 ALGDI
+114 ALGDL
-119 SSVSSIG
+119 SSISSIG

-138 KVSSNNDENEDNPK
+138 KASSNNDENGDNPK
-152 TKNNGTN
+152 TTNNGTT

-165 STTTNGNTG
+165 STITNGNTG

-179 GNKNNGSGVGNGTN
+179 GNQNNGSGVGNGANT
-193 PQGGTTPSSNV
+193 QGGTNSSSTV
-204 PSTTGGQPSQSP
+204 SSTTGGQSSQSP
-216 VTNTPQVPTNNPPSN
+216 VTNTPQVPNNNP
-231 PVTSGNQVG
+231 
-240 GQTTNN
+240 
-246 QGNNSVSSNNPVTS
+246 SSSATP
-260 GNNTTSNTNNSTAA
+260 NTNNSTTP
-274 NTNNSTSSQTNQNSQ
+274 NTNNSTSSQNS
-289 NGGQNNQNS
+289 S
-298 PVVSGNQNSQG
+298 VVSGNQNSQG
-309 GVSNITGGVNSVRAD
+309 GVSNITGGVNSVKAD
-324 AVEKKD
+324 AIEKKD

-335 IEDVTSSSSQ
+335 IDDATSSSSQ
-345 SSSSTKSKVAAV
+345 SSSSTKSKVATV

-364 TGDIVTISSAS
+364 TGDIVTISSAT
-375 GVDPAQVKVNMSIIS
+375 GVDPAQVRVNMSIIS

-450 YRFGKI
+450 YQFGKI

-461 VNLTMGNIGDS
+461 VNLTMGNLGES
-472 KFTSL
+472 NFKSL
-477 STLAGVMGGFKL
+477 STLAGAMGGFKI
-489 NKKMNMTT
+489 NKKMNITT

-514 HQSGYLAVPFVAV
+514 YQSGYLAVPFVAV
-527 DYRLTKKFKLNL
+527 DYKLTKKFKLNL

-555 VLIGAKALL
+555 VLIGAKAFL

>member
-1 MKMKRAII
+1 MKMKKAII
-9 LLLFLLS
+9 SLLFLLS

-33 TFKTKEIYIPNPNGS
+33 TLKTKEIYIPNPNGS
-48 VALSYNGQNQSFTPS
+48 VALSYNGQTQSFTS
-63 QLQSGALENWINQ
+63 AQLQSGALENWINQ

-86 SGIGLSQNTTI
+86 SGIGLSQNTTV
-97 NAIVVQ
+97 NAIVAQ

-114 ALGDI
+114 ALGDM

-126 GASIEGIIQADE
+126 GASIEGVIQADE
-138 KVSSNNDENEDNPK
+138 KVSSNNNENGDNPK
-152 TKNNGTN
+152 TKNNGTTN
-159 NTNGTN
+159 NNGGN

-179 GNKNNGSGVGNGTN
+179 GNQNNGSGVGNGTN
-193 PQGGTTPSSNV
+193 PQGGTTSSPTV

-216 VTNTPQVPTNNPPSN
+216 VTPNTNNP
-231 PVTSGNQVG
+231 
-240 GQTTNN
+240 TT
-246 QGNNSVSSNNPVTS
+246 P
-260 GNNTTSNTNNSTAA
+260 NTNNPTG
-274 NTNNSTSSQTNQNSQ
+274 NNQNSQ

-309 GVSNITGGVNSVRAD
+309 GFSNITGGVNSVRAD

-335 IEDVTSSSSQ
+335 ADDVTSSSIQ

-357 KKGSLMM
+357 RKGSLMM
-364 TGDIVTISSAS
+364 TGDIVTISSAT
-375 GVDPAQVKVNMSIIS
+375 GVDPSQVRVNMSIIS

-422 KKSTTIFANSSM
+422 KKSTTILANSSM

-441 FNTFSLMES
+441 FNTVSVMES

-456 TGTVG
+456 TGTIG
-461 VNLTMGNIGDS
+461 VNLTMGNIGES
-472 KFTSL
+472 KFQSL
-477 STLAGVMGGFKL
+477 STLAGVLGGFKL

-514 HQSGYLAVPFVAV
+514 HKSGFLAVPFLAA
-527 DYRLTKKFKLNL
+527 DYKITKKFKLNL

>member
-1 MKMKRAII
+1 MKKIII
-9 LLLFLLS
+9 LLLFLFS
-16 SVYSLGQ
+16 SFYSMGQ

-33 TFKTKEIYIPNPNGS
+33 TLKTKEIYIPNPNGS
-48 VALSYNGQNQSFTPS
+48 VALSYNGQTQSFTPS

-86 SGIGLSQNTTI
+86 SGIGLSQNTTV
-97 NAIVVQ
+97 NAIVAQ

-126 GASIEGIIQADE
+126 GASIEGVIQADE
-138 KVSSNNDENEDNPK
+138 KASSNNDENGDNPK
-152 TKNNGTN
+152 IKNNGTTN
-159 NTNGTN
+159 NNGGN

-179 GNKNNGSGVGNGTN
+179 GNQNNGSGVGNGTN
-193 PQGGTTPSSNV
+193 PQGGTTSSPTI

-216 VTNTPQVPTNNPPSN
+216 VTPNTNNP
-231 PVTSGNQVG
+231 
-240 GQTTNN
+240 TT
-246 QGNNSVSSNNPVTS
+246 P
-260 GNNTTSNTNNSTAA
+260 NTNNPT
-274 NTNNSTSSQTNQNSQ
+274 
-289 NGGQNNQNS
+289 GNNQNS
-298 PVVSGNQNSQG
+298 G
-309 GVSNITGGVNSVRAD
+309 GFSNITGGVNSVRAD

-335 IEDVTSSSSQ
+335 VDDATSSSTQ

-364 TGDIVTISSAS
+364 TGDIVTISSAT
-375 GVDPAQVKVNMSIIS
+375 GADPAQLRVNMSIIS

-422 KKSTTIFANSSM
+422 KKSTTILANSSM

-441 FNTFSLMES
+441 FNTVSVMES

-461 VNLTMGNIGDS
+461 VNLTMGNIGES
-472 KFTSL
+472 KFQSL
-477 STLAGVMGGFKL
+477 STLAGVLGGFKL

-514 HQSGYLAVPFVAV
+514 HKSGFLAVPFVAA
-527 DYRLTKKFKLNL
+527 DYKITKKFKLNL

>member
-1 MKMKRAII
+1 MKMKKAII
-9 LLLFLLS
+9 ILLFLLS

-33 TFKTKEIYIPNPNGS
+33 TLKTKEIYIPNPNGS
-48 VALSYNGQNQSFTPS
+48 VALSYNGQTQSFTPS

-86 SGIGLSQNTTI
+86 SGIGLSQNTTV
-97 NAIVVQ
+97 NAIVAQ

-126 GASIEGIIQADE
+126 GASIEGVIQADE
-138 KVSSNNDENEDNPK
+138 KVSSNNDENGDNPK
-152 TKNNGTN
+152 TKNNGTTN
-159 NTNGTN
+159 NNGGN

-179 GNKNNGSGVGNGTN
+179 GNQNNGSGVGNGTN
-193 PQGGTTPSSNV
+193 PQGGTTSSPTV

-216 VTNTPQVPTNNPPSN
+216 VTPNTNNP
-231 PVTSGNQVG
+231 
-240 GQTTNN
+240 TT
-246 QGNNSVSSNNPVTS
+246 P
-260 GNNTTSNTNNSTAA
+260 NTNNPT
-274 NTNNSTSSQTNQNSQ
+274 
-289 NGGQNNQNS
+289 GNNQNS
-298 PVVSGNQNSQG
+298 G
-309 GVSNITGGVNSVRAD
+309 GFSNITGGVNSVRAD

-335 IEDVTSSSSQ
+335 VDDATSSSTQ

-364 TGDIVTISSAS
+364 TGDIVTISSATGS
-375 GVDPAQVKVNMSIIS
+375 DPAQLRVNMSIIS

-422 KKSTTIFANSSM
+422 KKSTTILANSSM

-441 FNTFSLMES
+441 FNTVSVMES
-450 YRFGKI
+450 YQFGKI

-461 VNLTMGNIGDS
+461 VNLTMGNIGES
-472 KFTSL
+472 KFQSL
-477 STLAGVMGGFKL
+477 STLAGVLGGFKL

-514 HQSGYLAVPFVAV
+514 HKSGFLAVPFVAA
-527 DYRLTKKFKLNL
+527 DYKITKKFKLNL

>member
-1 MKMKRAII
+1 MKKAII

-33 TFKTKEIYIPNPNGS
+33 TLKTKEIYIPNPNGS
-48 VALSYNGQNQSFTPS
+48 VVLSYNGQTQSFTPT

-86 SGIGLSQNTTI
+86 SGIGLSQNTTV
-97 NAIVVQ
+97 NAIVAQ

-126 GASIEGIIQADE
+126 GASIEGVIQADE
-138 KVSSNNDENEDNPK
+138 KASSNNDENEDNPK
-152 TKNNGTN
+152 TKNNGTTN
-159 NTNGTN
+159 NNGGN
-165 STTTNGNTG
+165 STNTNGNTG

-179 GNKNNGSGVGNGTN
+179 GNQNNGSGVGNGTN
-193 PQGGTTPSSNV
+193 PQGGTTSSPTV

-216 VTNTPQVPTNNPPSN
+216 VTPNTNNP
-231 PVTSGNQVG
+231 
-240 GQTTNN
+240 TT
-246 QGNNSVSSNNPVTS
+246 P
-260 GNNTTSNTNNSTAA
+260 NTNNPT
-274 NTNNSTSSQTNQNSQ
+274 
-289 NGGQNNQNS
+289 GNNQNS
-298 PVVSGNQNSQG
+298 G
-309 GVSNITGGVNSVRAD
+309 GFSNITGGVNSVRAD

-335 IEDVTSSSSQ
+335 VDDATSSSVQ

-364 TGDIVTISSAS
+364 TGDIVTISSATGS
-375 GVDPAQVKVNMSIIS
+375 DPAQLRVNISIIS

-422 KKSTTIFANSSM
+422 KKSTTILANSSM

-441 FNTFSLMES
+441 FNTVSVMES
-450 YRFGKI
+450 YQFGKI

-461 VNLTMGNIGDS
+461 VNLTMGNIGES
-472 KFTSL
+472 KFQSL
-477 STLAGVMGGFKL
+477 STLAGVLGGFKL

-514 HQSGYLAVPFVAV
+514 HKSGFLAVPFVAA
-527 DYRLTKKFKLNL
+527 DYKITKKFKLNL

>member
-1 MKMKRAII
+1 MKMKKAII
-9 LLLFLLS
+9 ILLFLLS

-33 TFKTKEIYIPNPNGS
+33 TLKTKEIYIPNPNGS
-48 VALSYNGQNQSFTPS
+48 VALSYNGQTQSFTPS

-86 SGIGLSQNTTI
+86 SGIGLSQNTTV
-97 NAIVVQ
+97 NAIVAQ

-126 GASIEGIIQADE
+126 GASIEGVIQADE
-138 KVSSNNDENEDNPK
+138 KASSNNDENGDNPK
-152 TKNNGTN
+152 TKNNGTTN
-159 NTNGTN
+159 NNGGN

-179 GNKNNGSGVGNGTN
+179 GNQNNGSGVGNGTN
-193 PQGGTTPSSNV
+193 PQGGTTSSPTV

-216 VTNTPQVPTNNPPSN
+216 VTPNTNNP
-231 PVTSGNQVG
+231 
-240 GQTTNN
+240 
-246 QGNNSVSSNNPVTS
+246 
-260 GNNTTSNTNNSTAA
+260 TTSNTNNPT
-274 NTNNSTSSQTNQNSQ
+274 
-289 NGGQNNQNS
+289 GNNQNS
-298 PVVSGNQNSQG
+298 G
-309 GVSNITGGVNSVRAD
+309 GFSNITGGVNSVRAD

-335 IEDVTSSSSQ
+335 VDDATSSSTQ

-364 TGDIVTISSAS
+364 TGDIVTISSATGS
-375 GVDPAQVKVNMSIIS
+375 DPAQLRVNMSIIS

-422 KKSTTIFANSSM
+422 KKSTTILANSSM

-441 FNTFSLMES
+441 FNTVSVMES
-450 YRFGKI
+450 YQFGKI

-461 VNLTMGNIGDS
+461 VNLTMGNIGES
-472 KFTSL
+472 KFQSL
-477 STLAGVMGGFKL
+477 STLAGVLGGFKL

-514 HQSGYLAVPFVAV
+514 HKSGFLAVPFVAA
-527 DYRLTKKFKLNL
+527 DYKITKKFKLNL